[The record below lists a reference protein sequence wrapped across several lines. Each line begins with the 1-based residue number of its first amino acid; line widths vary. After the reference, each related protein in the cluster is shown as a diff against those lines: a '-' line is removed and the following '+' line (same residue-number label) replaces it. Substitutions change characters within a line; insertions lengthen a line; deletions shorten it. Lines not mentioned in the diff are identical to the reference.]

1 MKAIVISAP
10 GGPEVLE
17 YTTVDDP
24 TPGPGQAVVEVA
36 AAGLNY
42 IDTYHRIALYPM
54 DFPMTPGLEG
64 SGTIVELADDVTGF
78 SVGDRVAWT
87 GALGS
92 YANAVAADASVLV
105 PVPDGIE
112 METAA
117 AIPLQG
123 MTAHYLVRDTYAL
136 KPESRCLIHAGAG
149 GVGLLV
155 IQMAKLI
162 GAEVFTTVSSAEKA
176 QLASAA
182 GADHVIRYDEV
193 NFADAIEEIA
203 GPRPLDVVYDGVG
216 KTTFDDGLRLLRLRG
231 LMALFGAASGPV
243 PPLDLQVLAQN
254 GSLFATRP
262 TLFSYI
268 AKREELLS
276 RASELFRWISSGDLQ
291 VRIGQTWP
299 LEQAA
304 DAHRA
309 LHARATTGKT
319 LLIP

>member
-1 MKAIVISAP
+1 MKAIVIAAP

-17 YTTVDDP
+17 YKSVDDP
-24 TPGPGQAVVEVA
+24 SAGPGQAVVEIA

-64 SGTIVELADDVTGF
+64 SGTIVEVGDSVEGF
-78 SVGDRVAWT
+78 TVGDRVAWT

-92 YANAVAADASVLV
+92 YADFVAADASKLV
-105 PVPDGIE
+105 AVPDGIE

-123 MTAHYLVRDTYAL
+123 LTAHYLVRDTYTL
-136 KPESRCLIHAGAG
+136 TPDSKCLIHAGAG

-162 GAEVFTTVSSAEKA
+162 GAEVYTTVSSHEKA
-176 QLASAA
+176 ELAKAA

-193 NFADAIEEIA
+193 NFADAVEEIG

-216 KTTFDDGLRLLRLRG
+216 KTTFDDGLRLLRPRG

-243 PPLDLQVLAQN
+243 PPVDLQVLAQN
-254 GSLFATRP
+254 GSLYATRP

-268 AKREELLS
+268 AKREELVKRS
-276 RASELFRWISSGDLQ
+276 SELFEWIGDGKLQ

-299 LEQAA
+299 LEEAA
-304 DAHRA
+304 EAHRA
-309 LHARATTGKT
+309 LQARATTGKT

>member
-1 MKAIVISAP
+1 MQAIVVTAP

-24 TPGPGQAVVEVA
+24 TPGPGQAVVEIA

-42 IDTYHRIALYPM
+42 IDTYHRMALYPM

-64 SGTIVELADDVTGF
+64 SGTIIELGGDVTDF
-78 SVGDRVAWT
+78 AVGDRVAWT

-92 YANAVAADASVLV
+92 YADFVAADAEKLV
-105 PVPDGIE
+105 PIPDGIG

-123 MTAHYLVRDTYAL
+123 LTAHYLVRDTYTL
-136 KPESRCLIHAGAG
+136 TPDSKCLIHAGAG

-162 GAEVFTTVSSAEKA
+162 GAEVFTTVSSDEKA
-176 QLASAA
+176 QLATAA

-193 NFADAIEEIA
+193 NFADAVEEIA
-203 GPRPLDVVYDGVG
+203 GPKALDVVYDGVG
-216 KTTFDDGLRLLRLRG
+216 KTTFDDGLRLLRPRG

-243 PPLDLQVLAQN
+243 PPVDLQVLAQN
-254 GSLFATRP
+254 GSLYITRP

-276 RASELFRWISSGDLQ
+276 RSNELFDWIDNGNLQ

-299 LEQAA
+299 LEEAA

>member
-17 YTTVDDP
+17 YTTVDYP
-24 TPGPGQAVVEVA
+24 TPGPGQAVVEIA

-54 DFPMTPGLEG
+54 NFPMTPGLEG

-92 YANAVAADASVLV
+92 YADAVAADASVLV

-155 IQMAKLI
+155 IQMAKLL

-193 NFADAIEEIA
+193 NFADAVEEIA

-216 KTTFDDGLRLLRLRG
+216 KTTFDDGLRLLRPRG

-276 RASELFRWISSGDLQ
+276 RANDIFGWINSGDLQ

>member
-1 MKAIVISAP
+1 MKAIVIAAP

-17 YTTVDDP
+17 YTSVDDP
-24 TPGPGQAVVEVA
+24 TAGPGQAVVEIA

-64 SGTIVELADDVTGF
+64 SGTIVEIADDVEGF
-78 SVGDRVAWT
+78 TVGDRVAWT

-92 YANAVAADASVLV
+92 YADLIATDVSKLV

-112 METAA
+112 METAG

-123 MTAHYLVRDTYAL
+123 ITAHYLVRDTYAL
-136 KPESRCLIHAGAG
+136 QPGTRCLIHAGAG
-149 GVGLLV
+149 GVGLLA

-176 QLASAA
+176 ELAAAA

-193 NFADAIEEIA
+193 NFADAVEEIA

-216 KTTFDDGLRLLRLRG
+216 KTTFEDGLRLLRPRG

-243 PPLDLQVLAQN
+243 PPIDLQVLAQN
-254 GSLFATRP
+254 GSLYATRP
-262 TLFSYI
+262 TLFNYI
-268 AKREELLS
+268 ADREELLS
-276 RASELFRWISSGDLQ
+276 RANELFTWIGAGELQ

-309 LHARATTGKT
+309 LQARATTGKT

>member
-1 MKAIVISAP
+1 MQAIVITAP

-24 TPGPGQAVVEVA
+24 TPGPGQAVVEIA

-64 SGTIVELADDVTGF
+64 SGTIVELGDDVTDF
-78 SVGDRVAWT
+78 AVGDRVAWT

-92 YANAVAADASVLV
+92 YADFVAADASQLV
-105 PVPDGIE
+105 PIPDGIG

-123 MTAHYLVRDTYAL
+123 LTAHYLVRDTYTL
-136 KPESRCLIHAGAG
+136 TPDSKCLIHAGAG

-162 GAEVFTTVSSAEKA
+162 GAEVFTTVSSDEKA
-176 QLASAA
+176 QLATAA

-203 GPRPLDVVYDGVG
+203 GPKALDVVYDGVG
-216 KTTFDDGLRLLRLRG
+216 KTTFDDGLRLLRPRG

-243 PPLDLQVLAQN
+243 PPVDLQVLAQN
-254 GSLFATRP
+254 GSLYVTRP

-276 RASELFRWISSGDLQ
+276 RSNELFDWIGNGNLQ
-291 VRIGQTWP
+291 ARIGQTWP
-299 LEQAA
+299 LEEAA

>member
-1 MKAIVISAP
+1 MQAIVITAP

-17 YTTVDDP
+17 YTAVDEP
-24 TPGPGQAVVEVA
+24 AAGAGQAVVEIA

-42 IDTYHRIALYPM
+42 IDTYHRIAQYPM

-64 SGTIVELADDVTGF
+64 SGTIVEIADDVTEF
-78 SVGDRVAWT
+78 AIGDRVAWT
-87 GALGS
+87 GVLGS
-92 YANAVAADASVLV
+92 YADFVAADVSKLV
-105 PVPDGIE
+105 TVPDGIE
-112 METAA
+112 LETAA

-123 MTAHYLVRDTYAL
+123 LTAHYLVRDTYAL
-136 KPESRCLIHAGAG
+136 TPESKCLIHAGAG

-162 GAEVFTTVSSAEKA
+162 GAEVYTTVSSDEKA
-176 QLASAA
+176 ELAKSA

-193 NFADAIEEIA
+193 NFADAVEEIG

-216 KTTFDDGLRLLRLRG
+216 KTTFDDGLRLLRPRG

-243 PPLDLQVLAQN
+243 PPVNLQVLAQN
-254 GSLFATRP
+254 GSLYATRP

-268 AKREELLS
+268 AKREELVERS
-276 RASELFRWISSGDLQ
+276 RELFEWIGDGRLQ

-299 LEQAA
+299 LEEAA

-309 LHARATTGKT
+309 LEARVTTGKT

>member
-1 MKAIVISAP
+1 MHAIVVTAP

-24 TPGPGQAVVEVA
+24 TAGPGQAVVEIA

-64 SGTIVELADDVTGF
+64 SGTIVELADDVTDF
-78 SVGDRVAWT
+78 AIGDRVAWT

-92 YANAVAADASVLV
+92 YADLVAADASKLV
-105 PVPDGIE
+105 PIPDGIE

-123 MTAHYLVRDTYAL
+123 LTAHYLVRDTYTL
-136 KPESRCLIHAGAG
+136 TPESRCLIHAGAG

-155 IQMAKLI
+155 IQIAKLI
-162 GAEVFTTVSSAEKA
+162 GAEVYTTVSSDEKA
-176 QLASAA
+176 QLAAAA

-193 NFADAIEEIA
+193 NFADAVEEIA
-203 GPRPLDVVYDGVG
+203 GPKALDVVYDGVG
-216 KTTFDDGLRLLRLRG
+216 KTTFDDGLRLLRPRG

-243 PPLDLQVLAQN
+243 PPVDLQVLAQN
-254 GSLFATRP
+254 GSLYVTRP

-268 AKREELLS
+268 AKREELLGRS
-276 RASELFRWISSGDLQ
+276 RELFEWITNGDLQ

-299 LEQAA
+299 LEEAA
-304 DAHRA
+304 EAHRA

>member
-24 TPGPGQAVVEVA
+24 TPGPGQAVVEIA

-54 DFPMTPGLEG
+54 NFPMTPGLEG

-92 YANAVAADASVLV
+92 YADAVAADASVLV

-216 KTTFDDGLRLLRLRG
+216 KTTFDDGLRLLRPRG

-276 RASELFRWISSGDLQ
+276 RANDIFGWINSGDLQ

>member
-17 YTTVDDP
+17 YMTVDDP
-24 TPGPGQAVVEVA
+24 TPGPGQAVVEIA

-54 DFPMTPGLEG
+54 NFPMTPGLEG

-92 YANAVAADASVLV
+92 YADAVAADASVLV

-149 GVGLLV
+149 GVGLLI

-216 KTTFDDGLRLLRLRG
+216 KTTFDDGLRLLRPRG

-276 RASELFRWISSGDLQ
+276 RANEIFGWINSGDLQ

>member
-17 YTTVDDP
+17 YTTVHYP
-24 TPGPGQAVVEVA
+24 TPGPGQAVVEIA

-54 DFPMTPGLEG
+54 NFPMTPGLEG

-92 YANAVAADASVLV
+92 YADAVAADASVLV

-155 IQMAKLI
+155 IQMAKLL

-193 NFADAIEEIA
+193 NFADAVEEIA

-216 KTTFDDGLRLLRLRG
+216 KTTFDDGLRLLRPRG

-276 RASELFRWISSGDLQ
+276 RANDIFGWINSGDLQ